1 MLPRAHRKK
10 PASEGFAL
18 LFVIFLVALVLIGAS
33 VAVLRIKTE
42 GLRQREADM
51 IWRGEQYQRAI
62 GLYYRKNGRYP
73 TSLDDLVKGTPGLR
87 YLREAYK
94 DPMNRTDGS
103 WRLIYVTPAG
113 QLIGSVRYVTLQE
126 MALAD
131 RARIMGLQM
140 GQGTGSDNAEG
151 ANPSASPA
159 ADNQNP
165 SANPNST
172 PPNAPPGAPPAGGGG
187 AATPPGTQPP
197 DQSGQPAN
205 DQSANSQPPN
215 PQQSG
220 APQPAP
226 PQPVPFGLPLQSQ
239 PPGGMFQNSE
249 SSGQVFGGFIVGV
262 ASKIDKPS
270 LKTYKGGTTYKQWE
284 FIYNPLEQVQT
295 FGGGT
300 LISGTT
306 INGQITG
313 MPVPQPP
320 QPQIPH

>member
-1 MLPRAHRKK
+1 
-10 PASEGFAL
+10 
-18 LFVIFLVALVLIGAS
+18 
-33 VAVLRIKTE
+33 
-42 GLRQREADM
+42 
-51 IWRGEQYQRAI
+51 
-62 GLYYRKNGRYP
+62 
-73 TSLDDLVKGTPGLR
+73 
-87 YLREAYK
+87 AYK

-159 ADNQNP
+159 GDDQNP

-172 PPNAPPGAPPAGGGG
+172 PPNSPPGAPPAGGGG
-187 AATPPGTQPP
+187 AGTPPGTQPP
-197 DQSGQPAN
+197 DQSGQ
-205 DQSANSQPPN
+205 SANSQPPN
-215 PQQSG
+215 SQQPG

-226 PQPVPFGLPLQSQ
+226 PQPTPFGLPLQSQ
-239 PPGGMFQNSE
+239 PSTD
-249 SSGQVFGGFIVGV
+249 QVQDATILGGFIVGV

-270 LKTYKGGTTYKQWE
+270 LKTYKGGISYKQWE

-295 FGGGT
+295 IGGGAIIGGAT
-300 LISGTT
+300 GNA
-306 INGQITG
+306 NGFG
-313 MPVPQPP
+313 LPVPQPP